1 MKWLPFN
8 RRRTRPSGRGI
19 TRPAP
24 PPGAS
29 VRCHLPT
36 VVELHF
42 RDGSSAVLD
51 PRSEVAIAIETL
63 AYRMRNLG

>member
-1 MKWLPFN
+1 MKWLPFI
-8 RRRTRPSGRGI
+8 RRRTTPSGRGVV
-19 TRPAP
+19 RPAP
-24 PPGAS
+24 PPAAS

-42 RDGSSAVLD
+42 RDGSSAVVD

-63 AYRMRNLG
+63 AIRLRTLG